1 MLTFLLVL
9 LALIAL
15 AVFPVMYTARALG
28 AEKTGIGSVLLVLV
42 LQLCLSK
49 LVEAVISS
57 GVAGALAGFFGG
69 ALIIQMVMV
78 TTYKRAPAHQP
89 GELGDRDH
97 RRAAAHQAGG
107 RPCDPGGR
115 GVHVAAGL
123 AGVYRLTSCES
134 AASFVRRGDDRLPP
148 GCVVN

>member
-78 TTYKRAPAHQP
+78 TTYKRALLISLVSSVIAIIGVLLLIKLVVGHATPADEVSMWLPALP
-89 GELGDRDH
+89 GYI
-97 RRAAAHQAGG
+97 A
-107 RPCDPGGR
+107 
-115 GVHVAAGL
+115 
-123 AGVYRLTSCES
+123 
-134 AASFVRRGDDRLPP
+134 
-148 GCVVN
+148 

>member
-1 MLTFLLVL
+1 MLTFLLIL

-49 LVEAVISS
+49 LVETVISS
-57 GVAGALAGFFGG
+57 GLVGALAGFFGG

-78 TTYKRAPAHQP
+78 TTYKRALLISLVSSVIAIIGVLVLIKLMGGHRTPVEDVSLLLTTLSAHI
-89 GELGDRDH
+89 
-97 RRAAAHQAGG
+97 A
-107 RPCDPGGR
+107 
-115 GVHVAAGL
+115 
-123 AGVYRLTSCES
+123 
-134 AASFVRRGDDRLPP
+134 
-148 GCVVN
+148 

>member
-1 MLTFLLVL
+1 MLTFLLIL

-49 LVEAVISS
+49 LVEVVISS
-57 GVAGALAGFFGG
+57 GLVGALAGFFGG

-78 TTYKRAPAHQP
+78 TTYKRALLISLVSSAIAIIGVLLLIKLAIGHSNPVGDVSMLLATLP
-89 GELGDRDH
+89 GRS
-97 RRAAAHQAGG
+97 
-107 RPCDPGGR
+107 
-115 GVHVAAGL
+115 VA
-123 AGVYRLTSCES
+123 
-134 AASFVRRGDDRLPP
+134 
-148 GCVVN
+148 

>member
-28 AEKTGIGSVLLVLV
+28 AEKTGLGTVLLVLV

-49 LVEAVISS
+49 LVEAIISS
-57 GVAGALAGFFGG
+57 GLIGGLAGFFGG

-78 TTYKRAPAHQP
+78 TTYTRALLISLVSSVIAIIGLLLLIKLVVGHHAGAEQVSMILMALP
-89 GELGDRDH
+89 GR
-97 RRAAAHQAGG
+97 
-107 RPCDPGGR
+107 
-115 GVHVAAGL
+115 L
-123 AGVYRLTSCES
+123 A
-134 AASFVRRGDDRLPP
+134 
-148 GCVVN
+148 